1 MKRKNLSLDEKMKVI
16 EYANKNPT
24 KGCRFIGKH
33 FSIGKTCVAN
43 ILKNTKTLEKEYE
56 FFKGNC
62 KKLNHGQ
69 YHVINEILITW
80 YGRCANAN
88 IFPDGPMLMEE
99 AMSIK
104 ARLNRDELAAFTA
117 SKGWLEKFKQ
127 TYGLRE
133 TRITG
138 EADDILRMT
147 IQSWIERL
155 PELTAEYELKDL
167 WNMDK
172 LGLFFKA
179 LPEKGLVQKSKK
191 CKGGKKSKQRFTA
204 AFFVAADGSKVSQPI
219 VIWKSKSPRCFKNIQ
234 DKNRPSMVYYFSN
247 DKAWMRTEIMEVV
260 LGLLDR
266 KVQLEGRKVILFLD
280 NAPCHPETLQSRLK
294 NIKLIFLPKSTT
306 SRLQPLDAGIIRAF
320 KCKYRKLL
328 MKYVVARIDEGKN
341 ASEIIKDV
349 NIAQAIHW
357 LQVAWKDISK
367 ETILHCF
374 QKCGFEKLECHS
386 VSGEGEVDE
395 EFESLVAQLRED
407 DDITVEDFI
416 TFDDNL
422 TTSIGQINTDM
433 VDWRQQ
439 AREDAIQEVISD
451 DDDDDDEEDHTP
463 QQRLSATQALQN
475 LDELL
480 RFSLTQNNE
489 SLTTLI
495 TEATETVETMKL
507 SSLKQSSIR
516 NFFVRS

>member
-1 MKRKNLSLDEKMKVI
+1 MEGV
-16 EYANKNPT
+16 PT
-24 KGCRFIGKH
+24 YI
-33 FSIGKTCVAN
+33 SS
-43 ILKNTKTLEKEYE
+43 
-56 FFKGNC
+56 
-62 KKLNHGQ
+62 
-69 YHVINEILITW
+69 
-80 YGRCANAN
+80 
-88 IFPDGPMLMEE
+88 GPMLKEE
-99 AMSIK
+99 AMLIK
-104 ARLNRDELAAFTA
+104 ARLNRNELAPFTA
-117 SKGWLEKFKQ
+117 SNGWLGKFKQ
-127 TYGLRE
+127 TYGLPE

-138 EADDILRMT
+138 EVDDIPRMT

-155 PELTAEYELKDL
+155 PELTAEYKLKDI
-167 WNMDK
+167 WNMDE

-179 LPEKGLVQKSKK
+179 LPEKGFVQKSKK

-219 VIWKSKSPRCFKNIQ
+219 VIWKSKSPRCFKTIQ
-234 DKNRPSMVYYFSN
+234 DKTRPSMVYYFSN

-260 LGLLDR
+260 LGILDR
-266 KVQLEGRKVILFLD
+266 NVQLEGRKVILFLD
-280 NAPCHPETLQSRLK
+280 NAPCHPDTLQSRLK
-294 NIKLIFLPKSTT
+294 NIKLIFLPKCTT

-341 ASEIIKDV
+341 ASEIIKYV

-367 ETILHCF
+367 ETILPCF
-374 QKCGFEKLECHS
+374 QKCGFEKSECHS

-395 EFESLVAQLRED
+395 EFESLLAQLRED

-439 AREDAIQEVISD
+439 AREDAIQEVLPDLSAIQSEVISD
-451 DDDDDDEEDHTP
+451 DDDDDDEDHTP
-463 QQRLSATQALQN
+463 QQQLSATQALQN

-495 TEATETVETMKL
+495 TEAIETVETMKL
-507 SSLKQSSIR
+507 SSLKQSSTR

>member
-1 MKRKNLSLDEKMKVI
+1 
-16 EYANKNPT
+16 
-24 KGCRFIGKH
+24 
-33 FSIGKTCVAN
+33 
-43 ILKNTKTLEKEYE
+43 
-56 FFKGNC
+56 
-62 KKLNHGQ
+62 
-69 YHVINEILITW
+69 
-80 YGRCANAN
+80 
-88 IFPDGPMLMEE
+88 
-99 AMSIK
+99 
-104 ARLNRDELAAFTA
+104 
-117 SKGWLEKFKQ
+117 
-127 TYGLRE
+127 
-133 TRITG
+133 
-138 EADDILRMT
+138 
-147 IQSWIERL
+147 
-155 PELTAEYELKDL
+155 
-167 WNMDK
+167 
-172 LGLFFKA
+172 
-179 LPEKGLVQKSKK
+179 
-191 CKGGKKSKQRFTA
+191 
-204 AFFVAADGSKVSQPI
+204 
-219 VIWKSKSPRCFKNIQ
+219 
-234 DKNRPSMVYYFSN
+234 MVYYFSN

-266 KVQLEGRKVILFLD
+266 QVQLEGRKVILFLD
-280 NAPCHPETLQSRLK
+280 NAPCHPEILQSRLK
-294 NIKLIFLPKSTT
+294 NIKLIFLPKCTT
-306 SRLQPLDAGIIRAF
+306 SRLQPLDAGLIRAF

-341 ASEIIKDV
+341 ASEIIKEV

-374 QKCGFEKLECHS
+374 QKCGFGKSECHS

-395 EFESLVAQLRED
+395 EFESLLAQLRED
-407 DDITVEDFI
+407 DDITVEAFI

-439 AREDAIQEVISD
+439 AREDVIQEVSPDVSAIQSEVISD

-463 QQRLSATQALQN
+463 QQQLSATQALQN

-495 TEATETVETMKL
+495 TEAIETVETMKL